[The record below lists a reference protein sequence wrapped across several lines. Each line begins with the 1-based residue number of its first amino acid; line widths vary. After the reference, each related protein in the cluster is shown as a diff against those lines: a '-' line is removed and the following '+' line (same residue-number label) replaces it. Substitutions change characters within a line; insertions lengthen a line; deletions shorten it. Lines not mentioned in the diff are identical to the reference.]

1 MFGNQEQMRRMM
13 SGDVIKPKNVSETLG
28 RLAGYFG
35 RFWPVLLMVAVLI
48 IVNTWAQVTAPD
60 LVGQSVDCYLNPP
73 GSNPFSSLAAPG
85 GSSSTDGEIQSNCWL
100 AADSPL
106 ADAKDPLRVMLRNA
120 IYSGTTVP
128 TLKELGAFS
137 IDDRLAGL
145 ARVIGAVALLYVS
158 GAMIVGVAFFAM
170 TWAGQNV
177 LRRLRV
183 ELFQHLHELPQG
195 YYVEHEAGD
204 LMSRITND
212 ASAVEQALN
221 FGLIQVLGAVLLLVW
236 TMYTM
241 LSRSLAFGLL
251 SLTVLPL
258 MFIATLWLSD
268 QARKAFRKS
277 RQEMGSLNAE
287 LQEST
292 ASVREVQAFNRADE
306 NIKNFMATNAA
317 NRDANV
323 RAVAFTSA
331 LQPALEALGYVA
343 LAIVTGVGG
352 YYLLTGQ
359 DFFGTAV
366 SLGLVITFLGYV
378 QRFNQPVSQI
388 ALLWT
393 NLQSAIAGAERIF
406 GLLDVKP
413 SVTDKPGARVMPE
426 IKGTVELDHASA
438 EYKKGVPVLHDVSF
452 KAEPGQTI
460 AIVGPTGAGKTTI
473 INLLPR
479 FYDVTGGAVKIDG
492 VDVREVTL
500 ESLRR
505 QIGIVL
511 QDTFLFSTT
520 VMENIRFGRPD
531 ATDAEVI
538 AAAQLAHADS
548 FVERLPEKY
557 QTVLGERGSGLS
569 QGQRQLLSIAR
580 AALADPRLLIL
591 DEATSSVDTRT
602 ERLIQQA
609 FDKLLEGRTS
619 FVIAHRLSTIR
630 NADMILVLKAGEV
643 IERGRFEEL
652 LAQRGFFY
660 DLYMSQFRREDTQ
673 HEAVSGNGHR
683 PEPIPA

>member
-13 SGDVIKPKNVSETLG
+13 SGDAIKPKNVSETLG

-35 RFWPVLLMVAVLI
+35 RFWPVLLMVGVLI
-48 IVNTWAQVTAPD
+48 ILNTWAQVTAPD
-60 LVGQSVDCYLNPP
+60 LVGQSVDCYLNSP
-73 GSNPFSSLAAPG
+73 GSNPLGSLAAPG
-85 GSSSTDGEIQSNCWL
+85 GSSSTDTEIQSNCWL
-100 AADSPL
+100 AADSAV
-106 ADAKDPLRVMLRNA
+106 ADAKDPLRVAVRNA
-120 IYSGTTVP
+120 IYSGTSVP
-128 TLKELGAFS
+128 TLEELGALS
-137 IDDRLAGL
+137 VEERLAGL
-145 ARVIGAVALLYVS
+145 GRVIGAVAVLYIS
-158 GAMIVGVAFFAM
+158 GALIVGVAFFAM

-177 LRRLRV
+177 LRQMRV
-183 ELFQHLHELPQG
+183 ELFQQLHALPQG
-195 YYVEHEAGD
+195 YYAEHEAGD

-221 FGLIQVLGAVLLLVW
+221 FGLIQVLGATLLLVW

-268 QARKAFRKS
+268 QARQAFRKS
-277 RQEMGSLNAE
+277 RAEMGSLNAE

-292 ASVREVQAFNRADE
+292 AAVREVQAFNRADE

-331 LQPALEALGYVA
+331 LQPVLEALGYVA

-388 ALLWT
+388 ALMWT

-413 SVTDKPGARVMPE
+413 SVTDKSGARVMPE
-426 IKGTVELDHASA
+426 IKGAVELDQASA
-438 EYKKGVPVLHDVSF
+438 EYKQGVPVLHEVSF
-452 KAEPGQTI
+452 RAEPGQTI

-492 VDVREVTL
+492 VDVRDVTV

-505 QIGIVL
+505 QIGLVL
-511 QDTFLFSTT
+511 QDTFLFSAS
-520 VMENIRFGRPD
+520 VMENVRFGRPD
-531 ATDAEVI
+531 ASDEEVI
-538 AAAQLAHADS
+538 AAAKLAHADS
-548 FVERLPEKY
+548 FIERLPEKY

-580 AALADPRLLIL
+580 AALANPRLLIL

-609 FDKLLEGRTS
+609 FDKLLKGRTS

-630 NADMILVLKAGEV
+630 NADMILVLQAGEV
-643 IERGRFEEL
+643 IERGRFDEL

-660 DLYMSQFRREDTQ
+660 DLYMSQFRREDL
-673 HEAVSGNGHR
+673 EAVGGNGHR
-683 PEPIPA
+683 GEPVPV